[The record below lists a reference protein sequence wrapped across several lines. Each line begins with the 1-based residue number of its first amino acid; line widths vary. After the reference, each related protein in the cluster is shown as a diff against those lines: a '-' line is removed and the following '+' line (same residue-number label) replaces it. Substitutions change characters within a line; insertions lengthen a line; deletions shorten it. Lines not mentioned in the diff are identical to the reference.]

1 MHARGPDVG
10 AHHFLTFVL
19 CVRCEGK
26 GIGRDDQAPQ
36 FAQENSKHCNRQALV
51 LRVIQEVDRAV
62 GSSSWYL
69 EATCYQAHTL
79 TTAKDSG
86 MLSVSILH
94 DAVLSTFDPTY
105 KIETEISQ
113 GVCSYYKGLPE

>member
-10 AHHFLTFVL
+10 ARHFLTFVL

-79 TTAKDSG
+79 TTLCIFHFIRGPRK
-86 MLSVSILH
+86 LSEGLG
-94 DAVLSTFDPTY
+94 DARCFN
-105 KIETEISQ
+105 TERCRFI
-113 GVCSYYKGLPE
+113 YI

>member
-1 MHARGPDVG
+1 MHVDLMWVAR
-10 AHHFLTFVL
+10 HFLTFVL

-79 TTAKDSG
+79 TTLCVFHFIHGPWK
-86 MLSVSILH
+86 LSEGLG
-94 DAVLSTFDPTY
+94 DAQRFNTARRCLIYIRPNV
-105 KIETEISQ
+105 Q
-113 GVCSYYKGLPE
+113 N